1 VEHFQIIIL
10 TKSRNP
16 LDPISEGSNPRN
28 LRRLWNVGRGNRSMN
43 GRLSVSLA
51 LRRRG
56 RPLRLL
62 KRFRLRSPKAISLK
76 YNPS

>member
-1 VEHFQIIIL
+1 M
-10 TKSRNP
+10 K
-16 LDPISEGSNPRN
+16 
-28 LRRLWNVGRGNRSMN
+28 
-43 GRLSVSLA
+43 GRLFVSLA